1 MLTGYSNQTLID
13 RFFRYTSIDTQSNPA
28 SDTQPSTARQ
38 LDLSRVLLQELRDM
52 GYEESEI
59 DSNGYLYATIP
70 SNSPKQVP
78 VICFCAR
85 GYFP

>member
-52 GYEESEI
+52 GYE
-59 DSNGYLYATIP
+59 
-70 SNSPKQVP
+70 
-78 VICFCAR
+78 
-85 GYFP
+85 